1 MKKHKIIVVGCGRLG
16 ATIATKMS
24 EYGHDV
30 IVIDSD
36 PDSFRKLNDSFSG
49 YEQIGD
55 GTDLTVLENANIKNT
70 KTVVL
75 TTNSD
80 NTNIFI
86 AHVCFYLYDIPNI
99 YVRLTDNDKGTLFE
113 NTTIKPIYPFKLSLN
128 AFLEMVGE
136 PL

>member
-1 MKKHKIIVVGCGRLG
+1 MKKTKIIVVGSGRLG

-24 EYGHDV
+24 ENGHEV
-30 IVIDSD
+30 IIIDND

-49 YEQIGD
+49 YELVGD
-55 GTDLTVLENANIKNT
+55 GTDISVLESANIAT
-70 KTVVL
+70 TPTVVL
-75 TTNSD
+75 TTDSD

-86 AHVCFYLYDIPNI
+86 AHVCFYMFDTPNI

-113 NTTIKPIYPFKLSLN
+113 NTTIQTIYPFKLSLN

-136 PL
+136 HE

>member
-1 MKKHKIIVVGCGRLG
+1 MKKTKIIVVGSGRLG

-24 EYGHDV
+24 ENGHEV
-30 IVIDSD
+30 IIIDND

-49 YEQIGD
+49 YELVGD
-55 GTDLTVLENANIKNT
+55 GTDISVLESANIST
-70 KTVVL
+70 TPTVVL
-75 TTNSD
+75 TTDSD

-86 AHVCFYLYDIPNI
+86 AHVCFYMFDTPNI

-113 NTTIKPIYPFKLSLN
+113 NTTIQTIYPFKLSLN

-136 PL
+136 HE